1 MSDVDDSGTGTGTGT
16 GTDAARNAI
25 SAWVSSNNA
34 VEETGA
40 EGGGGATAKD
50 GSKNAAEVADP
61 GLGPSEAGGAE
72 VVEGVW
78 ADHGYGFTE
87 FGVPLDAEG
96 FPSLDVLFGR
106 PRPAEEAVAGEAE
119 AGGGDGS
126 GGGGGGVGEEP
137 DNDAWKRLLAWKPN
151 GDLDLA
157 KSIAGFPEHES
168 EAADLLVEWHWFEM
182 FSVVDLGRSRLFRR
196 WEGRIWAEDDQDVAV
211 FGWLR
216 HLWHQMAQALRKMRR
231 AAEVEAEGARDRSKA
246 RGESDKS
253 QEAAYKQTLS
263 AWTAKLKEAEG
274 LFKRMGTDAGRSA
287 VANLASKVGDIVR
300 RDDDFDAVAEFMVL
314 RNGVLDFS
322 ALVDAKLSGA
332 AGLPEFE
339 LLAHSSARMVTMLA
353 GGVDW
358 DSGAGVG
365 PIFSKYVA
373 DVLPVEAVRWHLQK
387 ILGSSLLG
395 DPKSKLMVNLI
406 GEKDSGKSVLLDVL
420 HGVGGDYVTWAES
433 ELFLA
438 PKGGRGGGAGGGA
451 ENASP
456 GCTGCGRPS
465 WC

>member
-1 MSDVDDSGTGTGTGT
+1 MSDVDDSGTGTGT

-25 SAWVSSNNA
+25 SAWVSSNSSSNSSNNA

-40 EGGGGATAKD
+40 EGGGGATAED

-61 GLGPSEAGGAE
+61 GLGPSEAGGVE

-126 GGGGGGVGEEP
+126 GGRGGGVGEEP

-231 AAEVEAEGARDRSKA
+231 AAEICPG
-246 RGESDKS
+246 
-253 QEAAYKQTLS
+253 
-263 AWTAKLKEAEG
+263 
-274 LFKRMGTDAGRSA
+274 
-287 VANLASKVGDIVR
+287 
-300 RDDDFDAVAEFMVL
+300 
-314 RNGVLDFS
+314 
-322 ALVDAKLSGA
+322 
-332 AGLPEFE
+332 
-339 LLAHSSARMVTMLA
+339 
-353 GGVDW
+353 GGV
-358 DSGAGVG
+358 
-365 PIFSKYVA
+365 
-373 DVLPVEAVRWHLQK
+373 ERVRQA
-387 ILGSSLLG
+387 
-395 DPKSKLMVNLI
+395 
-406 GEKDSGKSVLLDVL
+406 LDV
-420 HGVGGDYVTWAES
+420 
-433 ELFLA
+433 
-438 PKGGRGGGAGGGA
+438 
-451 ENASP
+451 
-456 GCTGCGRPS
+456 
-465 WC
+465 